1 MKKTILTT
9 AFLVI
14 SQNTF
19 AFEATSKTMASASME
34 IFFSTAISAV
44 TSEISSFSAS
54 EARKNDARKILRE
67 VEEYNQTGSM
77 TSFIAEKI
85 NIIHSLDNS
94 LSVDDSIDVLIE
106 ISESVLT
113 N

>member
-1 MKKTILTT
+1 MKKTILT
-9 AFLVI
+9 AALLVI
-14 SQNTF
+14 SQSTF

-54 EARKNDARKILRE
+54 EAKKNDARKILRE

-77 TSFIAEKI
+77 TTFIAAKI
-85 NIIHSLDNS
+85 NIIHSLDNT
-94 LSVDDSIDVLIE
+94 LSVDESIDVLIE
-106 ISESVLT
+106 ISESVLA

>member
-1 MKKTILTT
+1 MKKTILMA
-9 AFLVI
+9 AFLAF
-14 SQNTF
+14 SQTTF
-19 AFEATSKTMASASME
+19 AFEATSKTAASASME

-54 EARKNDARKILRE
+54 EAKKNDAKKILRE

-85 NIIHSLDNS
+85 KIIHSIDKS

-106 ISESVLT
+106 ISEITLA